1 MDLLSLPLAL
11 FDFLIGK
18 VLPFLFV
25 LTIVVFFHELGHFLV
40 GRWNK
45 VKAEVFAVGFGPE
58 LFGFTDRYNTRWK
71 FCAVPLGGYVKFAGD
86 ANPASQP
93 DPEAVKNMTEAER
106 AGTLEGAAVWR
117 RALIVAA
124 GPIANFI
131 LAIVIYTALFMVHD
145 DVVRIPVVG
154 EIAADSPAQKAG
166 FQPDDLIVE
175 LDGQPVSSFR
185 QISSSTMMNSGQEMN
200 FVVDRKGER
209 IALVAV
215 PKLVEQ
221 KDRFGNVFKVAQIG
235 VRSKIGED
243 YTRITTLGPL
253 DAFKKAV
260 SSTWLVVK
268 GTVNFIREMFLG
280 QQSPKELR
288 GPLGIG
294 QVTSQVA
301 TLGFAELM
309 SLAAVISISIG
320 LLNLF
325 PIPMLDG
332 GHLVFYAIEAVRGK
346 AVSPVVMEWS
356 FKIGLG
362 CLLFMM
368 LFATTNDIGRF
379 LPGG

>member
-1 MDLLSLPLAL
+1 MDLTSLPLVL
-11 FDFLIGK
+11 FDFLVWK
-18 VLPFLFV
+18 LLPFLFV

-86 ANPASQP
+86 GNVASQP
-93 DPEAVKNMTEAER
+93 DPDALEQMSQSER
-106 AGTLEGAAVWR
+106 EGTLEGAALWR

-145 DVVRIPVVG
+145 DVQRVPVVG
-154 EIAADSPAQKAG
+154 EIAAGSPAQEAG
-166 FQPDDLIVE
+166 FQPEDLIVE
-175 LDGQPVSSFR
+175 LNGDAITSFR
-185 QISSSTMMNSGQEMN
+185 QISEATMLNSGEAMN
-200 FVVDRKGER
+200 FVVERAGER
-209 IALVAV
+209 IELVAT
-215 PKLVEQ
+215 PRLVDQE
-221 KDRFGNVFKVAQIG
+221 DRFGNSFKVAQIG
-235 VRSKIGED
+235 VRSKTGEE
-243 YTRITTLGPL
+243 YLRVTSLGPV
-253 DAFKKAV
+253 DAFNKAV
-260 SSTWLVVK
+260 GSTGLVVK
-268 GTVNFIREMFLG
+268 GTFNFLREMILG
-280 QQSPKELR
+280 KQSATELR

-309 SLAAVISISIG
+309 SLAAVISVSIG

-346 AVSPVVMEWS
+346 AVSPAVMEWS
-356 FKIGLG
+356 FKVGLG

-368 LFATTNDIGRF
+368 LFATTNDIGRL